1 MWDTMHNTG
10 GHRTQNAERKTQDT
24 HCYQI
29 AIQNGCKKKHVLFAA
44 LPFLPLDFATTH
56 NFPPIQSV
64 VRSFFYENFLL
75 QFCLRVSS
83 FTTPV
88 RP

>member
-29 AIQNGCKKKHVLFAA
+29 AIQNGCKKQHVLFAA
-44 LPFLPLDFATTH
+44 LPFLPQDFATTH